1 MSRTLSVSVLAGAV
15 AILWASGALAQT
27 PPPAAPP
34 PDGWSPQPYGGQ
46 PQPGAYP
53 PGAYPPSAYPPGAY
67 PPGAYPPG
75 AYQPVLVAPQPP
87 KENSINGSPLGILYG
102 AYSLNYERL
111 VSGTHGFMIE
121 GNFSHSTGT
130 STINGDQTSSKSL
143 LYGGGV
149 GYRWHWS
156 GQQQSGFLGLM
167 AGYTVGTGSG
177 TVTDAAGTN
186 EFDLTIKAPWV
197 VANIG
202 KRWQW
207 DNGLNITFRI
217 GAGWAKYTVS
227 SNSTDPQA
235 QDAVKALQDL
245 LTLIPIALDGELSLG
260 YTF

>member
-1 MSRTLSVSVLAGAV
+1 MVRMRIRSVSLSALAGAV
-15 AILWASGALAQT
+15 LILSAVDAAAQT
-27 PPPAAPP
+27 PSAAPP
-34 PDGWSPQPYGGQ
+34 PDGWSPQPYGAPAQ
-46 PQPGAYP
+46 PA
-53 PGAYPPSAYPPGAY
+53 AYPPGAY

-75 AYQPVLVAPQPP
+75 AYPPGAYPPVLVAPQPP
-87 KENSINGSPLGILYG
+87 KENSINGSPLGVLFG
-102 AYSLNYERL
+102 SYSLNYERL
-111 VSGTHGFMIE
+111 VGGMHGFMVE

-130 STINGDQTSSKSL
+130 STINGDQTSSRSS

-177 TVTDAAGTN
+177 TVTDATGMQA
-186 EFDLTIKAPWV
+186 FDLTVKAPWV

-207 DNGLNITFRI
+207 DNGLNVTFRI

-227 SNSTDPQA
+227 TNSTDPQA